1 VRPDDATAAF
11 YEGEALEKT
20 GDLAG
25 ARDALE
31 ASLKLMP
38 AQFEA
43 RLLLG
48 QVYLGLK
55 NPQASEDQME
65 AALLLRPNSVEAQ
78 IGVAKAQ
85 IAEGN
90 FKGAVQQLEP
100 LAESRTATAEVF
112 ELLAQAYT
120 GLGRRAEAQQAE
132 ARAKTLQ
139 GKK

>member
-1 VRPDDATAAF
+1 
-11 YEGEALEKT
+11 
-20 GDLAG
+20 
-25 ARDALE
+25 LE

-38 AQFEA
+38 GQFEA

-55 NPQASEDQME
+55 NPQAAEDQFE
-65 AALLLRPNSVEAQ
+65 AALLIQSKSVAAQ

-85 IAEGN
+85 VAEGN

-100 LAESRTATAEVF
+100 LTKSQAKNAEVF

-120 GLGRRAEAQQAE
+120 GLGRTAEALQAE
-132 ARAKTLQ
+132 AKAKLLRT
-139 GKK
+139 GK